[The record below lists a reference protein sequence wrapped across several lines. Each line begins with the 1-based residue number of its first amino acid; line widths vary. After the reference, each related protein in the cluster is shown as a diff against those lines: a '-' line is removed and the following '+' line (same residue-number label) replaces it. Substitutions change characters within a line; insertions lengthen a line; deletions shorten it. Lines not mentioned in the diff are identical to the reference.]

1 MSIEEKRSL
10 KLRWKDVTQI
20 VADEIENIIGIRAT
34 CKARPIQWDYWDFSF
49 EDFRVPINKFYQ
61 LLQSTGASIEAWKDA
76 LPDEGMV
83 DVGNTGMELAE
94 LLLGRHLHIA
104 WEDRLITDDCLWL
117 VGLTAGKAPSDT
129 EDQDLSKL
137 LGKWLDAT
145 ADLLHNIAEDC
156 MGMWEI

>member
-1 MSIEEKRSL
+1 MSVEEKRAL
-10 KLRWKDVTQI
+10 KLGWDEVTQI

-61 LLQSTGASIEAWKDA
+61 LLQSTGASLEAWEDA

-104 WEDRLITDDCLWL
+104 WEGRLITDDSLWL
-117 VGLTAGKAPSDT
+117 VGLTDSEVLLATGGREPVKVAGRMTGKGVR
-129 EDQDLSKL
+129 EVVLRYR
-137 LGKWLDAT
+137 LGS
-145 ADLLHNIAEDC
+145 I
-156 MGMWEI
+156 